1 MEGKHSG
8 ALSSARL
15 SMKVGDLVRWQSW
28 DKRERVGLIVRMR
41 RLQPAMTLWAYMHTG
56 EALKA
61 DDLEV
66 INESR

>member
-1 MEGKHSG
+1 
-8 ALSSARL
+8 
-15 SMKVGDLVRWQSW
+15 MKVGDLVRWQSW
-28 DKRERVGLIVRMR
+28 DKRERVGLVVRMR
-41 RLQPAMTLWAYMHTG
+41 RSGPAMILYAYMHSG

>member
-1 MEGKHSG
+1 
-8 ALSSARL
+8 
-15 SMKVGDLVRWQSW
+15 MKVGDLVRWQSW
-28 DKRERVGLIVRMR
+28 DKRERAGLIVRMR

>member
-1 MEGKHSG
+1 
-8 ALSSARL
+8 
-15 SMKVGDLVRWQSW
+15 MKVGDLVRWQSW

-41 RLQPAMTLWAYMHTG
+41 RLQPAMTLWAYTHTG

-66 INESR
+66 ISESR